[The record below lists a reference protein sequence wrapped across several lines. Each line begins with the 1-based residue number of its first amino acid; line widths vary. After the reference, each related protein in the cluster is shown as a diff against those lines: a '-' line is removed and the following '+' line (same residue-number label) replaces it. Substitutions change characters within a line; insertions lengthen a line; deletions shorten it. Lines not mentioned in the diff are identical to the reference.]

1 MSSISARLRG
11 IRKER
16 GLTQKDLAQKAGL
29 RQATLSHIE
38 RGFAAPRA
46 DKLVALCR
54 ALDVSADY
62 LLGLTD
68 EKPR

>member
-1 MSSISARLRG
+1 MISSRLRA

-16 GLTQKDLAQKAGL
+16 GLTQKDLAKKAGL

-46 DKLVALCR
+46 DKLAALCR

-68 EKPR
+68 DP